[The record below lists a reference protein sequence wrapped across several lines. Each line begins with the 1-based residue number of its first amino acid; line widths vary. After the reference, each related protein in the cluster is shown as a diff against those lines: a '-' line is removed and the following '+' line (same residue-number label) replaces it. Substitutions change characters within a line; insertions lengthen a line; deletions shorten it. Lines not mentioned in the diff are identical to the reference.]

1 MSTKKSSLKTKLNGT
16 SSFCFLLPSL
26 VLGFGRV
33 GRLEVDFFWL
43 ALFLLLSIP
52 LISPSNQYETS
63 FFFYLLLSFSE
74 IKERKLRKINL
85 MKVLLGPA
93 DQTGIYLLRC
103 FARYWFYISF
113 YLSIFLRFFLF
124 NFDMT
129 LRNQNLT

>member
-1 MSTKKSSLKTKLNGT
+1 MNST

-33 GRLEVDFFWL
+33 GRLEVDFFCL

-63 FFFYLLLSFSE
+63 FFYLLLSFSE

-85 MKVLLGPA
+85 MTVLLGPA

-113 YLSIFLRFFLF
+113 YLSSLLSIQF
-124 NFDMT
+124 
-129 LRNQNLT
+129 